1 MQQGALGKLEREVME
16 EVWRRGRV
24 SVREVQEAFGER
36 AAYTTLMTTLDRLY
50 RKKLL
55 NRRKEGHAF
64 LYTPRL
70 SREEFE
76 QTVAKEIIHGLLGA
90 DAEPLLIHF
99 VEAVS
104 ERDRHLLDEL
114 DRIVQEKRRKLR

>member
-1 MQQGALGKLEREVME
+1 ME

-24 SVREVQEAFGER
+24 SVRDVQEAFGAR

-55 NRRKEGHAF
+55 NRRKESHAF

-76 QTVAKEIIHGLLGA
+76 RTVNKEIIQGLLGA
-90 DAEPLLIHF
+90 DAEPLLLHF
-99 VEAVS
+99 VEAIS
-104 ERDRHLLDEL
+104 EHDRRLLDEL
-114 DRIVQEKRRKLR
+114 DRIVQEKRQKRQ